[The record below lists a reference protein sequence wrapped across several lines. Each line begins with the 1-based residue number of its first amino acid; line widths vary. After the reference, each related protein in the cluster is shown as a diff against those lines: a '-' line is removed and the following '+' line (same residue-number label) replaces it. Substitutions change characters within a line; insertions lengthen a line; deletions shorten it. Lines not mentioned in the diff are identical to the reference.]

1 MTNAKTGAGEPRVRR
16 SEMKV
21 TCSLTKRS
29 AARFF
34 FSATLFLFQ
43 CATMDSQEKNR
54 SQSSPPKQEPPAV
67 LKVTTRLVTVD
78 VVARDHHGNA
88 IRDLTADDFQITE
101 QAGSHKDQQKI
112 ASFRLLDRAM
122 AKGPDSERDALQL
135 PAAGYTNL
143 VTTKSLSAPP
153 TTLLVDGMNTDAT
166 TQVQVRQKMV
176 LLLAPAPTHVPLAG
190 FRSRR

>member
-78 VVARDHHGNA
+78 VVARDHHGKA
-88 IRDLTADDFQITE
+88 IRDITAADFQITDYV
-101 QAGSHKDQQKI
+101 SSTNDRRKI
-112 ASFRLLDRAM
+112 TS
-122 AKGPDSERDALQL
+122 
-135 PAAGYTNL
+135 
-143 VTTKSLSAPP
+143 V
-153 TTLLVDGMNTDAT
+153 
-166 TQVQVRQKMV
+166 
-176 LLLAPAPTHVPLAG
+176 
-190 FRSRR
+190 